1 MRWATPAVHSATHTM
16 NLGCACQR
24 KASIRV
30 TSRCGVPGE
39 PGTSETQV
47 TQALLM
53 NTKSRCSKDSDPHEC
68 AVRQMQSSFLQLA
81 FFPCGARCSR
91 TQSALGP
98 GALKTCRILRAAA
111 RETTISAPKCKAR
124 RAELKACCDAALGPL
139 SKHATL
145 ATHSPKMQ

>member
-68 AVRQMQSSFLQLA
+68 AVRQTRVRLSTDASGGGDKRKQSCRAVSYNLLF
-81 FFPCGARCSR
+81 SR
-91 TQSALGP
+91 AGP
-98 GALKTCRILRAAA
+98 GAPEHSRRWAQA
-111 RETTISAPKCKAR
+111 R
-124 RAELKACCDAALGPL
+124 
-139 SKHATL
+139 
-145 ATHSPKMQ
+145 